1 MLALKKVTRKD
12 LFIWTVKKKKKKSI
26 QVYEIVN

>member
-12 LFIWTVKKKKKKSI
+12 LFIWTVKKKKKSI